1 MTEKL
6 YLKDSYLK
14 EFEAKV
20 VSLNESEKLVELDKT
35 AFYPTGG
42 GQPSDTG
49 IIEFDGRS
57 YEVLDVSKSGDKVFH
72 KVSDISGL
80 SEGSIIKGKVDWDK
94 RYQHMKYHTALHIID
109 GVVFHD
115 GNGSMTG
122 GQIYDDRAR
131 ADFDIPG
138 LDKDKVLKIL
148 EKSQEVIDKS
158 LPIKVKFLTKEEALK
173 VPELARTEP
182 GKELM
187 KKLDTFRVIDIE
199 GFDFQLDGGTH
210 VKNTSE
216 LGKIELSKYENKGS
230 HNKRIEITLK
240 EK

>member
-1 MTEKL
+1 LTEKL
-6 YLKDSYLK
+6 YLTDSYLK

-20 VSLNESEKLVELDKT
+20 ISLNESEGLVELDKT

-49 IIEFDGRS
+49 VIEFNGKS
-57 YEVLDVSKSGDKVFH
+57 YSVSDVSKSGDRVFH
-72 KVSDISGL
+72 KVSDTSGL
-80 SEGSIIKGKVDWDK
+80 SEGATVKGRIDWDK

-109 GVVFHD
+109 GVVFKE

-131 ADFDIPG
+131 ADFDILG

-148 EKSQEVIDKS
+148 EESQQVIDNA
-158 LPIKVKFLTKEEALK
+158 LPVEVKFLTKEEAEK

-187 KKLDTFRVIDIE
+187 KKLDTFRIIDIK

-216 LGKIELSKYENKGS
+216 LGRIELSKYENKGS